1 MYVVLAAG
9 ASSTNGGAF
18 AIPAT
23 PSRVREA
30 ADASTPLIRRTPE
43 RIRRVVAITSPNDLP
58 PPRAGFNSK
67 KSEALATS
75 SRRLEAS
82 SSAHATSMKAN
93 IQDHEASAP
102 SASKTAHVID
112 TVESLMATRAAANQ
126 RAGLNANSNGASARS
141 MPGVLQPDQSFLSTI
156 TAEDISKLLS
166 TVHGTTPG

>member
-30 ADASTPLIRRTPE
+30 ADASTLIRRTPE
-43 RIRRVVAITSPNDLP
+43 RIRRVVTITSPNELP
-58 PPRAGFNSK
+58 PQRAGFNSK
-67 KSEALATS
+67 KSEVLATS

-112 TVESLMATRAAANQ
+112 TAESLMATGAAANQ
-126 RAGLNANSNGASARS
+126 RAGLIGNSNGASATS
-141 MPGVLQPDQSFLSTI
+141 MPGLLQPDQSFLSTI

-166 TVHGTTPG
+166 TVHGSTPG